1 MWTQTLLWCPS
12 FAFGNLAWRNYGSNM
27 VQEYTK
33 IPVHLYALRVGPG
46 VCNALALW
54 YTLTG
59 SDTTSQFHG
68 KRKKS
73 AWKTCKHINGITDT
87 FTRYFLKIWLPSFF
101 RKKYSLYIL
110 NETCLLYQEFKQV
123 FILKISAS
131 LLRTGYLFFWLQA
144 QNLWNF
150 WNLVSF
156 ISTLSLWM
164 CEKFLLI
171 NTNFSFALF

>member
-1 MWTQTLLWCPS
+1 MDRIWYRNTLKYQFICMLYVSVLEFAMLLLFGIPWQAQTQL
-12 FAFGNLAWRNYGSNM
+12 
-27 VQEYTK
+27 
-33 IPVHLYALRVGPG
+33 
-46 VCNALALW
+46 
-54 YTLTG
+54 
-59 SDTTSQFHG
+59 HG

-156 ISTLSLWM
+156 VSTLSLWM